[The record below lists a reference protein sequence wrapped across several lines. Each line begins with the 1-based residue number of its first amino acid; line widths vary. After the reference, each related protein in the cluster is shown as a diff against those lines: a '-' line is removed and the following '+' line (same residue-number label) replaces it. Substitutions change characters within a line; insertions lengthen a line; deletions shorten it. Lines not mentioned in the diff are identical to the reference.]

1 MKEIKAIIQP
11 HMLSRVREALEEL
24 PHFPGMTVTKC
35 RGLGRGRGQGGV
47 FVQTED
53 EIQYHDREY
62 LVIVCADEQ
71 SAEIAEII
79 ATKARTGN
87 PGDGIIAISDVIT
100 VTRVRT
106 GQSGPGAV

>member
-1 MKEIKAIIQP
+1 MKVINAIIQP

-35 RGLGRGRGQGGV
+35 RGLGRGRGQGGS

-53 EIQYHDREY
+53 ELQYHDNEC

-71 SAEIAEII
+71 SAEIASII
-79 ATKARTGN
+79 AVKAHTGN
-87 PGDGIIAISDVIT
+87 PGDGIITIGDIEV
-100 VTRVRT
+100 VTRIRT
-106 GQSGPGAV
+106 GQTGPGAA